1 MKQKWMNS
9 VTVQGHIFS
18 HTLQNRTS
26 KKGVPFISG
35 IIRVATDEA
44 ASNVVDV
51 HFGYVTETYGKSGKP
66 NQSYGVL
73 QNIIDNGKTWEM
85 FGEGST
91 KVRIS
96 GNVDVNDFYNREGE
110 LVSAKRISGS
120 FVHIIDSMPNGGFA
134 GFNVDMVISGC
145 IERERDDMQ
154 DYIDLRGYVFNFR
167 NDILPITLSVHD
179 KSGID
184 YFLGQ
189 DISNNNPMVTNI
201 RGEIISTTL
210 VQETEIEGAFGAPQ
224 VRTSTREFRAW
235 DVTWAAPEPQEW
247 DDESTITKKELK
259 QALANREV
267 HLAEIKQRQ
276 EAYQANNGG
285 GHSFK
290 TSTAPVVESVPY
302 TDADVDEDDDD
313 SFEF

>member
-9 VTVQGHIFS
+9 VTVQGYIFS

-26 KKGVPFISG
+26 KKGVPYISG
-35 IIRVATDEA
+35 IIRVATDES

-51 HFGYVTETYGKSGKP
+51 HFGYVTETFGKSGKS
-66 NQSYGVL
+66 NQSYSVL
-73 QNIIDNGKTWEM
+73 QNIIDNSKTWEM

-110 LVSAKRISGS
+110 LVSAKRVSGS
-120 FVHIIDSMPNGGFA
+120 FVHVIDNMPNGGFV
-134 GFNVDMVISGC
+134 GFNVDMIISGC
-145 IERERDDMQ
+145 VERERDDMPS
-154 DYIDLRGYVFNFR
+154 YLDLRGYVFNFR
-167 NDILPITLSVHD
+167 NDILPITLSVHEQ
-179 KSGID
+179 SGID

-189 DISNNNPMVTNI
+189 DISNNNPMVTNV
-201 RGEIISTTL
+201 RGEIISTTI

-259 QALANREV
+259 QALADREV
-267 HLAEIKQRQ
+267 YLAEQKQRQ
-276 EAYQANNGG
+276 EEYRNNKNGSQ
-285 GHSFK
+285 SFD
-290 TSTAPVVESVPY
+290 STVEKAPAPIAEP
-302 TDADVDEDDDD
+302 DDDD
-313 SFEF
+313 VEFEF